1 MSGVSQGCATG
12 SSIVANAGLFGT
24 SRDSMKKIT
33 SFSVSPVYRRTAA
46 IKQPKLG
53 GFPEIIDHFLQE
65 DLSRNR
71 KQHHTAKRIFER
83 LHDEHGFTTGN
94 TSVKNQV
101 RAHERQG

>member
-1 MSGVSQGCATG
+1 MSQGCATG
-12 SSIVANAGLFGT
+12 SSTVANAGLFGI
-24 SRDSMKKIT
+24 SRDSVTKIT

-53 GFPEIIDHFLQE
+53 GFPETIDHLLKE

-71 KQHHTAKRIFER
+71 KQHHTAKRIFAW
-83 LHDEHGFTTGN
+83 LYGEHGFTTGN

-101 RAHERQG
+101 RAHERRG